1 MDVYDVYN
9 VKLDIFEGPLDLLLH
24 LIKELEIDIYDIPMK
39 TLTKQYMEY
48 IDQMKELEINIASE
62 YLVMASELLKIKSH
76 MLLPEPAYM
85 EEEYEDPREALMEQL
100 LEYQNYKQYAEQLQ
114 LLKDENEKIFIK
126 APHEFDEEA
135 EDDSEVDISLSDL
148 LAAYEKV
155 RSRVTIDR
163 PVSVTIQRE
172 PVSREEAE
180 DFLKTRFSDRKKL
193 SFSEIF
199 SFSESRSMVVA
210 VFITILEQVKSR
222 ELALHPVSQGNFEIE
237 RL

>member
-1 MDVYDVYN
+1 MDVYN

-48 IDQMKELEINIASE
+48 IDQMKELEINVASE

-114 LLKDENEKIFIK
+114 LLKSENERIFIK
-126 APHEFDEEA
+126 APQEFEE
-135 EDDSEVDISLSDL
+135 EDIDDNEVDISLSDL
-148 LAAYEKV
+148 LSAYQKV
-155 RSRVTIDR
+155 RSRVSIDR
-163 PVSVTIQRE
+163 PVNVTIQRE

-180 DFLKTRFSDRKKL
+180 GYLRNRFADRRKLKFT
-193 SFSEIF
+193 EIF
-199 SFSESRSMVVA
+199 SFNESKSLVVA
-210 VFITILEQVKSR
+210 VFITILDLVKSR
-222 ELALHPVSQGNFEIE
+222 ELALHLEVQGNFEIE

>member
-1 MDVYDVYN
+1 MDVYN

-114 LLKDENEKIFIK
+114 FLKNENEKIFVK
-126 APHEFDEEA
+126 APHEFDEE
-135 EDDSEVDISLSDL
+135 EVDDGEVDISLSDL

-155 RSRVTIDR
+155 RSRVSIDR
-163 PVSVTIQRE
+163 PMSVTIQRE
-172 PVSREEAE
+172 AVSREEAE
-180 DFLKTRFSDRKKL
+180 DFLKTRFSGLKRL
-193 SFSEIF
+193 NFTEIF
-199 SFSESRSMVVA
+199 SFNESRSMVVA

-222 ELALHPVSQGNFEIE
+222 ELALHPASRGNFEIE